1 MTKTWNTERLPA
13 LGFRRVM
20 KTEHGEAWVR
30 MQIRNDWAVGECVLA
45 LPGFATRIQ
54 CAFDMTL
61 LRLEAMGALAEDPEF
76 VRAVNGEIEVGGGFG
91 SALKRLGKRF
101 KAKVNHVAAAIAKGK
116 IINKLRKA
124 YAKVLQGPLGDL
136 GVEAGAR
143 ALSIFGVPAAATRLA
158 INQRRFAQVDRLKH
172 GGWAGMIER
181 ATGKEGLKGV
191 LREAAQRNL
200 EAGKKSLSK
209 ALPLGL
215 NLGKLANMA
224 DKKVAES
231 TVSGDWSWLAD
242 A

>member
-1 MTKTWNTERLPA
+1 MSTWNTERLPQ

-30 MQIRNDWAVGECVLA
+30 MRITNNWAFGECVLA

-61 LRLEAMGALAEDPEF
+61 LRLEAMGALASDPSF
-76 VRAVNGEIEVGGGFG
+76 VQAVNNQVAVSGGFG
-91 SALKRLGKRF
+91 AALKRLGKGFR
-101 KAKVNHVAAAIAKGK
+101 AKVNHVAAAIAKGK
-116 IINKLRKA
+116 IINKLRQA
-124 YAKVLQGPLGDL
+124 YAKVLQGPIGDL

-143 ALSIFGVPAAATRLA
+143 ALSMFGVPPVATRLA
-158 INQRRFAQVDRLKH
+158 INQRRAAQVDRLKH

-191 LREAAQRNL
+191 LREVAQRNL
-200 EAGKKSLSK
+200 EAGKESLSK
-209 ALPLGL
+209 ALPMGL
-215 NLGKLANMA
+215 NLGKLADVAN
-224 DKKVAES
+224 KKVAES

-242 A
+242 G